1 MEDGN
6 IVGVPGITRAD
17 IMHAYEL
24 YGEPVAYVRG
34 KMTKKKVTRVQF
46 SEELKSVDKDQVVY
60 ADVMKIDGH

>member
-17 IMHAYEL
+17 IKRLYEL

-34 KMTKKKVTRVQF
+34 KMTKKKVTHVQF
-46 SEELKSVDKDQVVY
+46 SEELKSVDKDQVVSR
-60 ADVMKIDGH
+60 